1 MIEQEKAE
9 FTFLLELMKNAS
21 ICLSILTEIKLE
33 TGRKTHNQ
41 GCKKDPQKVKQDK
54 NRNDHISTCSPKM
67 GTEVKVDYMSLEILP
82 VE

>member
-1 MIEQEKAE
+1 MTVQEKAE
-9 FTFLLELMKNAS
+9 FTFLYEHMKNAS
-21 ICLSILTEIKLE
+21 ICGSILTEIKLE

-54 NRNDHISTCSPKM
+54 NRNDHVSTCSPKM
-67 GTEVKVDYMSLEILP
+67 STEENVDYMSLEILP